1 MGTHNKT
8 YRNDRA
14 YVAKR
19 EALKRQARKT
29 GAPCHLCGKPFD
41 WTRESDPDYWKHP
54 MAFTAD
60 HIEAVGVGGSMTG
73 QLKPA
78 HRSCNSRRGMKAL
91 NSITAAPAPKT
102 SREW

>member
-1 MGTHNKT
+1 MVAAQ

-19 EALKRQARKT
+19 EALKRQARKN

-41 WTRESDPDYWKHP
+41 FDLDWKHP

-60 HIEAVGVGGSMTG
+60 HLEAVGVGGSMTG
-73 QLKPA
+73 ALKPA
-78 HRSCNSRRGMKAL
+78 HRSCNSRRGKKPLEGIKAVE
-91 NSITAAPAPKT
+91 APKT

>member
-1 MGTHNKT
+1 MAT

-29 GAPCHLCGKPFD
+29 GAPCHLCGKPFNFD
-41 WTRESDPDYWKHP
+41 LEWKHP

-60 HIEAVGVGGSMTG
+60 HIDAIANGGSMTG
-73 QLKPA
+73 ALAPA
-78 HRSCNSRRGMKAL
+78 HRSCNSRRGKRGL
-91 NSITAAPAPKT
+91 GAAPKVTPPKP

>member
-1 MGTHNKT
+1 MGTPNKT

-29 GAPCHLCGKPFD
+29 GAPCHLCSKPFD
-41 WTRESDPDYWKHP
+41 FDLDWKHS

-60 HIEAVGVGGSMTG
+60 HLDAVGAGGSMTG

-91 NSITAAPAPKT
+91 NSLTATPAPKT
-102 SREW
+102 SRVW

>member
-1 MGTHNKT
+1 MAAQ

-41 WTRESDPDYWKHP
+41 FELDWKHP

-60 HIEAVGVGGSMTG
+60 HLDAVANGGSMTG
-73 QLKPA
+73 ALKPA
-78 HRSCNSRRGMKAL
+78 HRSCNSRRGKKQ
-91 NSITAAPAPKT
+91 IGDVAPVAAPKT
-102 SREW
+102 SRQW

>member
-1 MGTHNKT
+1 MPPP

-29 GAPCHLCGKPFD
+29 GAPCHLCGKPFNFD
-41 WTRESDPDYWKHP
+41 LDWKHP

-60 HIEAVGVGGSMTG
+60 HLDAVGNGGSMTG

-78 HRSCNSRRGMKAL
+78 HRSCNSRRGKKKLGDVAPLKA
-91 NSITAAPAPKT
+91 PRT
-102 SREW
+102 SRAW

>member
-1 MGTHNKT
+1 MVAQ

-41 WTRESDPDYWKHP
+41 FELDWRHA

-60 HIEAVGVGGSMTG
+60 HLEAVGNGGSMTG
-73 QLKPA
+73 ALKPA
-78 HRSCNSRRGMKAL
+78 HRSCNSRRGKRPL
-91 NSITAAPAPKT
+91 EGPSVPPAPKT
-102 SREW
+102 SRAW

>member
-1 MGTHNKT
+1 MAAQ

-41 WTRESDPDYWKHP
+41 YELDWKHP

-60 HIEAVGVGGSMTG
+60 HIDAVGNGGSMTG
-73 QLKPA
+73 ALKPA
-78 HRSCNSRRGMKAL
+78 HRSCNSRRGKKAL
-91 NSITAAPAPKT
+91 EGIKALQAPKT
-102 SREW
+102 SRKW